1 MCKTQNFDLIIM
13 DLNMPVMGGFEATS
27 KIRDHFRENE
37 LMRIDVPIKPHI
49 VALSASEIDNNLKQ

>member
-1 MCKTQNFDLIIM
+1 M

-27 KIRDHFRENE
+27 KIRDHFRESE

-49 VALSASEIDNNLKQ
+49 VALSASEIDHNLKQ